1 MRKQNN
7 IGRKLAFASA
17 DIFGGGAFN
26 IVNFLYPGFLAL
38 VLGLSPLYASIIL
51 LVSKVWDASIDPFI
65 GYISDKTNSR
75 FGKRRFYL
83 IVVGPFVL
91 LSFFMLFFPYYR
103 FISSTALKVIAV
115 IVSYLTFTG
124 VQSLVMIPY
133 YSLSSEIASDYQER
147 ASFNSVRLGFSIF
160 ASILCVALPGLIVNM
175 FPGDQ
180 DLGYI
185 VMSLV
190 FGTLFTVSIL
200 ITGFFAR
207 EEIVTPPTTEKLSF
221 KGITKPLKIRA
232 FRQHLTMHLMV
243 QIAMAVMSAVFF
255 FYTDFFLEADAYR
268 VAVETGTPAPA
279 TGLIAAA
286 LLFGMQIVALPFYTW
301 MIKKKGKM
309 FTYRFGSYIWIIGGA
324 LIFLPIMK
332 DLPRF
337 VFYIVAAF
345 IGFGISAPG
354 LIPHTTLGDV
364 IDVGELE
371 MGERLDGQMGGFANF
386 MVQLGQG
393 IGLGVLMLILYFA
406 KFREKVEIDVD
417 ISWQPDSAI
426 TAIRYVMLLT
436 PIIFLTVG
444 IIVSFFYKIDAQ
456 KQREVREA
464 IAARKVATE
473 TVTE

>member
-1 MRKQNN
+1 MQKENK

-17 DIFGGGAFN
+17 DIFGGGGFN

-38 VLGLSPLYASIIL
+38 TLGLQPIYASIIL
-51 LVSKVWDASIDPFI
+51 LVSKLWDASIDPFI
-65 GYISDKTNSR
+65 GYLSDKTNSR

-91 LSFFMLFFPYYR
+91 LSLFMLFFPFYR
-103 FISSTALKVIAV
+103 DISSTFLKVLAV
-115 IVSYLTFTG
+115 TVSYLVFTG

-133 YSLSSEIASDYQER
+133 YSMGSEIASDYHER
-147 ASFNSVRLGFSIF
+147 AGFNSVRLGFSIF
-160 ASILCVALPGLIVNM
+160 ASILCVALPGFIVNNI
-175 FPGDQ
+175 FAHDR

-185 VMSLV
+185 VMSLS
-190 FGTLFTVSIL
+190 FGTLFVISIL

-207 EEIVTPPTTEKLSF
+207 EEIVTPPTVEKLNF
-221 KGITKPLKIRA
+221 EGIFRPLKIKA
-232 FRQHLTMHLMV
+232 FRQHLIMHLMV

-255 FYTDFFLEADAYR
+255 FYTDFFLEAEAYKT
-268 VAVETGTPAPA
+268 AIEGGTPAPA

-309 FTYRFGSYIWIIGGA
+309 FTYRFGSYIWIAGGIM
-324 LIFLPIMK
+324 IFMPIMK
-332 DLPRF
+332 DLPTY
-337 VFYIVAAF
+337 VFFIVAAA

-393 IGLGVLMLILYFA
+393 FGLGVLMLILHFA
-406 KFREKVEIDVD
+406 NFREKDGFDDV
-417 ISWQPDSAI
+417 SWQPDSALL
-426 TAIRYVMLLT
+426 AIRLVMLLT

-444 IIVSFFYKIDAQ
+444 IIISFFYKIDAK

-464 IAARKVATE
+464 IAARNAKEISVA
-473 TVTE
+473 